1 VWVPT
6 LLCKLQKG
14 CTQLAAANDK
24 VYQLLAHGQLF
35 TPGTLFSSTTMTKRK
50 GQNAMQTVVAKY
62 DLILFSFIVLNA
74 T

>member
-1 VWVPT
+1 
-6 LLCKLQKG
+6 
-14 CTQLAAANDK
+14 
-24 VYQLLAHGQLF
+24 
-35 TPGTLFSSTTMTKRK
+35 MTKRK